1 VKKQYTEYKK
11 SVTFKKGILATIIV
25 GALAAAANQVSVDVS
40 EFVSDF
46 GIIVSPE
53 KVYGGI
59 VACATGLLEA
69 VKNWKR
75 NHKLGK
81 E

>member
-1 VKKQYTEYKK
+1 MKKQYTEYKK
-11 SVTFKKGILATIIV
+11 SVTIKKGVIVTIIV
-25 GALAAAANQVSVDVS
+25 GALAAAANQISVDVS

-46 GIIVSPE
+46 GISVSPE

-59 VACATGLLEA
+59 VACATGILEA
-69 VKNWKR
+69 AKNWKR